1 MSLLLLLM
9 ACTQADGDR
18 DAYLAALHATSPAAA
33 VAACG
38 RIDDPVLHGECSLFA
53 AAALARSGA
62 DGRAACGGI
71 GHEAWRGAC
80 YFEIAEAMALRGSD
94 AREACGQA
102 GGFRSRCLAHALNR
116 DGPEVANSTTDEAAM
131 LRALIGQARALGLAG
146 REAAE
151 GATDV
156 VAQHVAGRWRQ
167 RDDAVRTFRR
177 IDCGTAGDSA
187 CAKAYRL
194 VVKDVAGSPRP
205 TSPCVDGA
213 TREAVAAA
221 GLPVWD
227 DKLAPLAVQVWA
239 GICR

>member
-1 MSLLLLLM
+1 MNRLLLLL
-9 ACTQADGDR
+9 ACARPDGDR
-18 DAYLAALHATSPAAA
+18 HAYVAALQATEPAAA
-33 VAACG
+33 VAACEA
-38 RIDDPVLHGECSLFA
+38 IEDPVLHGECALFA

-62 DGRAACGGI
+62 DGRETCGGI
-71 GHEAWRGAC
+71 AHEAWRGAC
-80 YFEIAEAMALRGSD
+80 YFEIAETMALRGSD

-102 GGFRSRCLAHALNR
+102 GEFRSRCLAHALNR
-116 DGPEVANSTTDEAAM
+116 DGPEVANATTDEAAM
-131 LRALIGQARALGLAG
+131 LRVLIGQARALGLAG
-146 REAAE
+146 REAEE

-167 RDDAVRTFRR
+167 RNDAVQTFRR

-194 VVKDVAGSPRP
+194 VVKDAAGRPRP
-205 TSPCVDGA
+205 TSPCGDGA

-227 DKLAPLAVQVWA
+227 ADLAPLAVRVWA